1 MGGLVLVSVV
11 AYALMLGGGFS
22 TNSAD
27 GSAQVA
33 VFYPDSNSWRTFRRG
48 LLACQERGLLRVV
61 GEGGDWILVRS
72 TDQGRKV
79 RFCWD
84 AALGERELRQH
95 LNDRLNAPN
104 RPVAVVGSINT
115 TLTLALARELA
126 AWSRSHETPGP
137 ALLVTGATS
146 VEVERSPSTG
156 PLVEPIPE
164 SQPLLDVY
172 PGRTFR
178 FCLNN
183 RRLASLVI
191 DFLSEQEGETPSTV
205 FVVVDRYDPFSEDL
219 AAFFDQAVR
228 QHFPETPILLRE
240 PSADR
245 AFGAEIDEMGLAE
258 EIWSHVRLAG
268 SEEPSQP
275 VWVMLTTQGEPAE
288 RVLAA
293 IESRGPSEP
302 TRSLRLLCGDGVG
315 RSTLLT
321 LARSMP
327 CSVVSSTSNSPRVR
341 GLSAF
346 DSVAQGQIEAEVVS
360 AILTGLNLNPTDLA
374 ASLARLSIPAQ
385 VPSAIG
391 RSLAFEDGER
401 KGADLGHVLEVQPR
415 SGVLEAH
422 APGPDHAW
430 STLRWVGEGWR
441 ATASGAEAGS
451 R

>member
-1 MGGLVLVSVV
+1 MGGLVLVLVV
-11 AYALMLGGGFS
+11 AYALMLGGGYS
-22 TNSAD
+22 TSTAD

-48 LLACQERGLLRVV
+48 VEACQERGLLRVV
-61 GEGGDWILVRS
+61 EEGGDWVLVRS
-72 TDQGRKV
+72 TDQGRRV

-95 LNDRLNAPN
+95 LHNRLNAPN

-115 TLTLALARELA
+115 TLTLTLARELA
-126 AWSRSHETPGP
+126 AWSRSQRTLGP

-156 PLVEPIPE
+156 PSVEPIPE

-191 DFLSEQEGETPSTV
+191 DYLSEQKGETPSTV

-219 AAFFDQAVR
+219 AAFFDEAIS

-240 PSADR
+240 PSADV
-245 AFGAEIDEMGLAE
+245 APGAEFDEVALAE
-258 EIWSHVRLAG
+258 EIWGRVRQAG
-268 SEEPSQP
+268 ADKSDHP

-293 IESRGPSEP
+293 IKSRGPEEP
-302 TRSLRLLCGDGVG
+302 TRALRLLCGDGVG

-327 CSVVSSTSNSPRVR
+327 CPMVSSTSNSPRVQ
-341 GLSAF
+341 GLSVLDA
-346 DSVAQGQIEAEVVS
+346 VAQGQIEAEVVS
-360 AILTGLNLNPTDLA
+360 AILTGLNQDPTDLA
-374 ASLARLSIPAQ
+374 AALARLSIPAQ
-385 VPSAIG
+385 VPRAIG
-391 RSLAFEDGER
+391 RSLAFEGGER

-422 APGPDHAW
+422 APGPDRAW
-430 STLRWVGEGWR
+430 STLRWVGEGW
-441 ATASGAEAGS
+441 GAEAEP